1 MKNDQIQFL
10 GFFAEEFRRLARNE
24 LVARSVEAVTANF
37 IFFIIFVRNTVH
49 ISVIGDRLVETRIK
63 NSDLGNARHDLFA
76 GFDTVEI
83 GGVMKRTEGETV
95 ADRLLDLGGNENGT
109 GYLVSSVQNAVPDR
123 LDLGNGRD
131 DPVFLAYERVEN
143 YFQRRRMIGHID
155 IRLILFR
162 IGLESERARCALDA
176 DPVAKSL
183 CDDLFGLDVKQ
194 LIFQR
199 RRAGVDNKNLHF
211 FPPVFSARIRNN
223 G

>member
-1 MKNDQIQFL
+1 
-10 GFFAEEFRRLARNE
+10 
-24 LVARSVEAVTANF
+24 
-37 IFFIIFVRNTVH
+37 
-49 ISVIGDRLVETRIK
+49 
-63 NSDLGNARHDLFA
+63 
-76 GFDTVEI
+76 
-83 GGVMKRTEGETV
+83 MKRTEGETV

-109 GYLVSSVQNAVPDR
+109 GYLVSSVQNAVSDR

-176 DPVAKSL
+176 DPVAKSF

-211 FPPVFSARIRNN
+211 FPPVFSARIRNTDRDARRIDFFSEILYN
-223 G
+223 NCGHTKTNRCIAHNKCIIL